1 MDYLVERP
9 MDYQPY
15 NDHYGNAPAAQTGA
29 RGERS
34 AVFLIILVAIS
45 VIALAATMFWLG
57 AKFPYQ
63 VRELIISVDRFGIT
77 DAGAQEQNRIR
88 LINRL
93 SITYEEKQV
102 LINRTVFL
110 NATREMVLL
119 ALGNPVCAFK
129 TEAGNNAP
137 EFWIY
142 YIRNESKP
150 TQLQFVENQ
159 LTSATKISA
168 LDACK

>member
-1 MDYLVERP
+1 MGI

-15 NDHYGNAPAAQTGA
+15 NDHYGQAPAQLAQT
-29 RGERS
+29 ERS
-34 AVFLIILVAIS
+34 SLWMIGLFSLAIFT
-45 VIALAATMFWLG
+45 LAGTFFWLG

-63 VRELIISVDRFGIT
+63 MHELIISVDRFGIT

-110 NATREMVLL
+110 SATREMVLL
-119 ALGNPVCAFK
+119 ALGQPVCAFK
-129 TEAGNNAP
+129 TEATASAP
-137 EFWIY
+137 EYWIY
-142 YIRNESKP
+142 YIRNETKP
-150 TQLQFVENQ
+150 TQLEFVENQ
-159 LTSATKISA
+159 LVSATKISA